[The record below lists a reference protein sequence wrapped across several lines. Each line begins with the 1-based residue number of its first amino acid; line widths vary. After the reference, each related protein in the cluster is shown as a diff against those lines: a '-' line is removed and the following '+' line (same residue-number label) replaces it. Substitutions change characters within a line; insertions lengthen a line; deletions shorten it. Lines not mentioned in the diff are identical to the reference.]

1 MQGTKENLGLT
12 GMRLQFKAMRL
23 AVKKLIPVFAFISPF
38 LILYYFYPAS
48 FDMTW
53 KGRTYYLFFTWLM
66 VLETIISW
74 EELEGDKF
82 KKNIMK
88 ALLLLISC
96 AIPTIYAVVTSYIGL
111 NTSII
116 DFALQRGIDRD
127 SAVRMPL
134 AIEYL
139 VFTVSLS
146 LIILSEYGIEKLSK
160 YSVSTFFLGIIGLVY
175 LVDDLYPY
183 GKFTPFQIVVPTTT
197 QLAANI
203 LNAMGFR
210 TSITMMVNP
219 KYGSLTVLSVYNLQ
233 GNPLVGFGVGWP
245 CAGVDSLLLYSTI
258 VVLFLKKKFVLT
270 ESFHRL
276 LFGRCSSHIL
286 HQYNK
291 DSLNLYYSYQW
302 RRLDKVPR
310 LLWTIIFYY
319 MDYDLSINN
328 PRNSISARVMEVKKA
343 SQQIST
349 LTARPCLTNILAFS
363 TGNTATSSALKGP

>member
-53 KGRTYYLFFTWLM
+53 KGRTYCLFFTWLM

-96 AIPTIYAVVTSYIGL
+96 VIPTIYAVITSYIGL

-258 VVLFLKKKFVLT
+258 VVLFLKKS
-270 ESFHRL
+270 SF
-276 LFGRCSSHIL
+276 
-286 HQYNK
+286 
-291 DSLNLYYSYQW
+291 SL
-302 RRLDKVPR
+302 
-310 LLWTIIFYY
+310 
-319 MDYDLSINN
+319 
-328 PRNSISARVMEVKKA
+328 KA
-343 SQQIST
+343 SIACFLVGAVVT
-349 LTARPCLTNILAFS
+349 YFINIIRIVSIFIIAINGGDWIKFHDYY
-363 TGNTATSSALKGP
+363 GPLYSIIWITIYPLIILGTQSLRESWRLRKHLSRSQHLQRDLV